1 MSTAKSLTTA
11 LLIAGAVTAPVA
23 SAGPATDPISVVPK
37 PAQVQQPTAPDSSS
51 FDWGDAGIGAGGAV
65 AVALLSLAGVAGVR
79 RGRHGRVSPAS

>member
-1 MSTAKSLTTA
+1 MSTTKSLTTA

-51 FDWGDAGIGAGGAV
+51 FDWGDAGIGAAGGA
-65 AVALLSLAGVAGVR
+65 AILALLAGLTMVAAHR
-79 RGRHGRVSPAS
+79 RSGPHVTA